1 LFRFSGQ
8 FRDTV
13 SAIFYA
19 FVIASFLIM
28 QAYAE
33 WQKYQLKK
41 IEIISPQSKS
51 LNGIVKKTG
60 KESSSVTAWSD
71 NFGPDQK

>member
-1 LFRFSGQ
+1 
-8 FRDTV
+8 
-13 SAIFYA
+13 
-19 FVIASFLIM
+19 M